1 MNELEQAVE
10 RLRMEMLLQHP
21 RLAENLKAIESHLLH
36 ERDATLGHIRHIAAL
51 KQETQAIIRGELEA
65 LRDVLIQAHAPTPPP
80 IPQTQAV
87 PEIEQRY
94 TRPRF
99 LSEVA

>member
-21 RLAENLKAIESHLLH
+21 RLAENLKAIENHLLH
-36 ERDATLGHIRHIAAL
+36 ERDATLNHIRHIAAL

-65 LRDVLIQAHAPTPPP
+65 LRSVLIEMQTPPP

-87 PEIEQRY
+87 PEIEQRF

-99 LSEVA
+99 LAEVA

>member
-1 MNELEQAVE
+1 MNELEQSVE
-10 RLRMEMLLQHP
+10 RLRLEMLMQHP

-36 ERDATLGHIRHIAAL
+36 ERDATLNHIRHIAAL
-51 KQETQAIIRGELEA
+51 KQETEAIVRGELEA
-65 LRDVLIQAHAPTPPP
+65 LRAILIQMQTTPPP

-87 PEIEQRY
+87 PEIEQRF

-99 LSEVA
+99 LAEVA